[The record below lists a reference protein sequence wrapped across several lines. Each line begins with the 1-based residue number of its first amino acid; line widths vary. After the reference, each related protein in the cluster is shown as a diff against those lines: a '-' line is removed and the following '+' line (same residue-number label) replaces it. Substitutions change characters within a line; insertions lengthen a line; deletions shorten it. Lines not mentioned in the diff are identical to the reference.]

1 MISIIYKNKNR
12 NMKCVNNNK
21 ISFSEKIKQI
31 KVDNPGKFNHLPDPI
46 PVGVLSNWKEEDILE
61 FESEL
66 KYKFEVESRDQ
77 K

>member
-1 MISIIYKNKNR
+1 MIKEEF
-12 NMKCVNNNK
+12 NNK

-31 KVDNPGKFNHLPDPI
+31 KVDNPGKFDHLPDPI

-66 KYKFEVESRDQ
+66 KYKFEVESSKNTKGIQ
-77 K
+77 KV